1 MWHQLYSSRLG
12 PARCP
17 VCGSRYIVTTNKWQP
32 VKWGNPSPRPT
43 QELGAMG
50 LVVGGI
56 AGASKEEEKA
66 SERIVNMIVGSIA
79 RPPWGADGGLP
90 RGADAVGE
98 R

>member
-1 MWHQLYSSRLG
+1 
-12 PARCP
+12 
-17 VCGSRYIVTTNKWQP
+17 
-32 VKWGNPSPRPT
+32 
-43 QELGAMG
+43 MG

-79 RPPWGADGGLP
+79 GFLWDADGGLP